1 MLLCV
6 KSVNLKGSAIELLDV
21 MLEKT
26 SEKSTD
32 LVQDIANNLDIEAL
46 HLTLVEFY
54 ELMNDRTVKDEGY
67 DDEAEAGL
75 FRTYHALVHLKDYEV
90 PKEKIG
96 ANGYIWY

>member
-1 MLLCV
+1 M
-6 KSVNLKGSAIELLDV
+6 KGSAIELLDV

-26 SEKSTD
+26 SEKSTH
-32 LVQDIANNLDIEAL
+32 LVRDIANNLDIEAL

-54 ELMNDRTVKDEGY
+54 ELKNDRMVKVKGY

-75 FRTYHALVHLKDYEV
+75 FRTYHALVHLTDYDV

-96 ANGYIWY
+96 GNGYIFGIC

>member
-1 MLLCV
+1 MLCV
-6 KSVNLKGSAIELLDV
+6 KSVHLKGSAIELLDV

-26 SEKSTD
+26 SEKPTD
-32 LVQDIANNLDIEAL
+32 LVKRIAINLDIEAL

-54 ELMNDRTVKDEGY
+54 ELMNDHIVKDEEY

-75 FRTYHALVHLKDYEV
+75 FRTYHALVHLTDYEV

-96 ANGYIWY
+96 ANG

>member
-26 SEKSTD
+26 SENSTD
-32 LVQDIANNLDIEAL
+32 LVKDIANNLDIEAL

-54 ELMNDRTVKDEGY
+54 ELMKDHTVKDKGY

-75 FRTYHALVHLKDYEV
+75 FRALVHLTDYGVRE
-90 PKEKIG
+90 ERIG
-96 ANGYIWY
+96 ANGYFWC